1 MKANRATEKAALD
14 VLNKLAAMYA
24 AKDISTFESVFSPD
38 AESVLV
44 NSGPG
49 QMYMGAR
56 QIKSEVEKEFAGYD
70 AVRLAFDQ
78 TAVASI
84 GPVALVAATGTCA
97 TTNGGQEYVSPIR
110 CTAAMEQHGGRW
122 LVFHCHFSVPTGVSA
137 QAPSA
142 PAAGA
147 HRASMP
153 ADELV
158 VS

>member
-1 MKANRATEKAALD
+1 MRANRATEKAALD
-14 VLNKLAAMYA
+14 VLNKLADLYA
-24 AKDISTFESVFSPD
+24 RKDISMFESVFSPD

-70 AVRLAFDQ
+70 AVKLTFDQ

-97 TTNGGQEYVSPIR
+97 TTNAGKESVAPIR

-122 LVFHCHFSVPTGVSA
+122 LVFHCHFSVPTGVVA
-137 QAPSA
+137 QPSTSMAASREAPT
-142 PAAGA
+142 
-147 HRASMP
+147 P